1 MVSVFLFSCWSLNY
15 NGWQLKGGDTVMKTN
30 LLDEMLD
37 ALTEEHAVD
46 PQKVRKEALRL
57 YLNVHPGLK
66 LDGVVVLWR
75 RSRISLAKAA
85 EIAGLTVPE
94 LKDVL
99 AARGVIR
106 ETEGKSGAEMDA
118 KLREILP

>member
-1 MVSVFLFSCWSLNY
+1 MVRYDLCHS
-15 NGWQLKGGDTVMKTN
+15 GRGDIVMN
-30 LLDEMLD
+30 ASLLDELVD

-46 PQKVRKEALRL
+46 PLKVREEALRL
-57 YLNVHPGLK
+57 YLDAHPRLK
-66 LDGVVVLWR
+66 LDGAVALWR
-75 RSRISLAKAA
+75 KDRISLAKAA

-99 AARGVIR
+99 AARGIIR
-106 ETEGKSGAEMDA
+106 ETEGNSSAAMDT